1 LSSKEKIERY
11 LNKNGLLESRGD
23 QMKEYDLND
32 IKEEFGD
39 TIIKIDNLKLII
51 KDRTAKEWDEVSSIP
66 DPVVQLAMWAD
77 IDPKLLENI
86 SMKKIAAALK
96 IIARGIIDSQEAVV
110 EAKSQ
115 TIKRTIPSGKKKT
128 H

>member
-1 LSSKEKIERY
+1 
-11 LNKNGLLESRGD
+11 
-23 QMKEYDLND
+23 MKEYDLND